1 MKLRLRF
8 SIFFA
13 VGLFCFI
20 IYMGLV
26 IGLILEYIF
35 PLLNLDNSGDNL
47 ISFLTVFL
55 IPFISGGVIFG
66 LYFVNPVLYMMS
78 LIEKLSKGQYDLSEA
93 EYKLYTKSGKLK
105 KRYSL
110 YREIITNTNNLAQ
123 TLEQAAEVRKKLED
137 TKENWIRG
145 ISHDIKTPLTYI
157 VGYSALLENN
167 NYNWSQE
174 EIRSFAK
181 EIYIKGKTIEDLIGD
196 LRQTFH
202 MENTEIPLSKET
214 FDLIPFMQTL
224 ITDIAK
230 MPGAEKSELNI
241 TEPIAHVNLR
251 ADKKLIRRAFQN
263 ILVNAIYHNPPHTQI
278 IVKINPPQDGTVSIE
293 FRDNG
298 TGVNKAIIDK
308 ISNNKPKPKNL
319 HGLDIVKSIIT
330 AHNGNITI
338 ESKNKQGSHFHIQL
352 PTEETTNQKNQS

>member
-1 MKLRLRF
+1 MIKAIEERGARTLYYAWNRIQIRASKREGRTMKLRLRF

-13 VGLFCFI
+13 VGLLCFI

-55 IPFISGGVIFG
+55 IPF
-66 LYFVNPVLYMMS
+66 
-78 LIEKLSKGQYDLSEA
+78 
-93 EYKLYTKSGKLK
+93 
-105 KRYSL
+105 
-110 YREIITNTNNLAQ
+110 
-123 TLEQAAEVRKKLED
+123 
-137 TKENWIRG
+137 
-145 ISHDIKTPLTYI
+145 
-157 VGYSALLENN
+157 
-167 NYNWSQE
+167 
-174 EIRSFAK
+174 
-181 EIYIKGKTIEDLIGD
+181 
-196 LRQTFH
+196 
-202 MENTEIPLSKET
+202 
-214 FDLIPFMQTL
+214 MQTL

-230 MPGAEKSELNI
+230 MPGAEKSELKI
-241 TEPIAHVNLR
+241 TAPIAHVNLR

-278 IVKINPPQDGTVSIE
+278 IVKINPPQDGTVNIE